1 MAFDVSAISQWNN
14 EIADRSQII
23 LAPILAA
30 KTMQTGIQKVSGIT
44 GENVKLPIF
53 ETSTPWQAGANCG
66 FTTSG
71 TTTLTQ
77 FTITTSPV
85 TINEGICLNDLET
98 KFAKQWLPAGS
109 KHESMD
115 ILNMWIERKQA
126 QLAKQI
132 ESALWQAKTTYTN
145 ATWLKQFNGFISVLD
160 TAGTAVTATS
170 QSSITA
176 SNVISIFDE
185 IVFQKLLTIP
195 EVLQN
200 NPVVYC
206 SMEDYF
212 LLLQAFK
219 NANYFQIV
227 QPKVGSDVMSLSFMY
242 PGTNVEVIAV
252 PGLNSTNAV
261 DTGSLPTAVKHRI
274 VATYKENLVVG
285 FNAEND
291 WSDSKV
297 WFSDD
302 NDQLRMKLRFHLGV
316 NVIYPARVVTYSN
329 T

>member
-1 MAFDVSAISQWNN
+1 MALDVAAITQWNN
-14 EIADRSQII
+14 ELSDRSSII
-23 LAPILAA
+23 MAPILAA
-30 KTMQTGIQKVSGIT
+30 KTIDLLPNKFSGIT

-53 ETSTPWQAGANCG
+53 ETTTPWQAGANCG

-77 FTITTSPV
+77 YTITTNPI
-85 TINEGICLNDLET
+85 TINESICLNDLET
-98 KFAKQWLPAGS
+98 KFAKTWLPAGS

-115 ILNMWIERKQA
+115 ILNLWVERKQA
-126 QLAKQI
+126 QLSKQI
-132 ESALWQAKTTYTN
+132 ESAVWQSKTSTTN
-145 ATWLKQFNGFISVLD
+145 ATHLKQFNGWISAID
-160 TAGTAVTATS
+160 TAGTAVAAT
-170 QSSITA
+170 QQASITA
-176 SNVISIFDE
+176 GNIISIFDD
-185 IVFQKLLTIP
+185 IIFVKLLSIP

-200 NPVVYC
+200 SPVVFC

-219 NANYFQIV
+219 NQNYFQIM
-227 QPKVGSDVMSLSFMY
+227 QPAVGKDLASLSFVY

-261 DTGSLPTAVKHRI
+261 DTGTLPTAVQHRI
-274 VATYKENLVVG
+274 IATYKENMTVA
-285 FNAEND
+285 FNVEND
-291 WSDSKV
+291 WSDTKV

-316 NVIYPARVVTYSN
+316 NFIYPARVVQYKN
-329 T
+329 I